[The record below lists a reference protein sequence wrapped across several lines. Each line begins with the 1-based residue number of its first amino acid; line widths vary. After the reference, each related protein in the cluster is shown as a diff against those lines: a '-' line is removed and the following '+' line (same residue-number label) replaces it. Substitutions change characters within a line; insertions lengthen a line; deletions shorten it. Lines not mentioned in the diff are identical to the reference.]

1 MIALIFLILQ
11 LLIAGFF
18 LFLCLAF
25 VTGGPF
31 VPSNKGAVE
40 AMVNLAKL
48 RPGQT
53 VIDAGSGDGRVLF
66 EAAKQG
72 AKCVGLEINPYLVLY
87 TRIRAFFGPYRGMIT
102 VFWKNLWAAELSRA
116 DVVFV
121 YLIPWKMDVLA
132 EKLKKELKPG
142 TLVISNS
149 FIFPRWKIIRKD
161 PAHHIYVFTVSGQ
174 K

>member
-1 MIALIFLILQ
+1 MIVLLFLILQ
-11 LLIAGFF
+11 LFFAGFF

-31 VPSNKGAVE
+31 VPSSKRSVE
-40 AMVNLAKL
+40 TMIRLAKL

-53 VIDAGSGDGRVLF
+53 IIDAGSGDGRVLF

-72 AKCVGLEINPYLVLY
+72 ANSVGLEINPYLVLY
-87 TRIRAFFGPYRGMIT
+87 TRLRTFFGPYRGSVT
-102 VFWKNLWAAELSRA
+102 VLWQNLWSADLHQA

-132 EKLKKELKPG
+132 EKLKRELKPG
-142 TLVISNS
+142 SLVISNS
-149 FIFPRWKIIRKD
+149 FMFPGWKIVRED
-161 PAHHIYVFTVSGQ
+161 RDHHIYVF
-174 K
+174 KI